1 MLGRSGAIQEA
12 INLELDDKE
21 VSHMQI
27 LVQGLN
33 GQLPNLDMVN
43 MVIRLCEM
51 EQIHVSLKTLV
62 RNSV

>member
-27 LVQGLN
+27 LVQGN

>member
-51 EQIHVSLKTLV
+51 EQIRVALKTLV
-62 RNSV
+62 